1 MLAKLKAKAE
11 DAMKWAAHSSEKL
24 YNIISKQKDC
34 LY

>member
-11 DAMKWAAHSSEKL
+11 ETMKWAAPSNEKL